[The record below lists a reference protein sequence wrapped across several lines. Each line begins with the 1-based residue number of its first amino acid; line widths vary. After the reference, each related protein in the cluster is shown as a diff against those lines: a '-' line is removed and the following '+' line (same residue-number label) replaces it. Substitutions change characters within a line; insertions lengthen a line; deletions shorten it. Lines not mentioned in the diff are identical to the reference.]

1 MGNGESSYRRFLDGD
16 ESAFS
21 EVIDVYRDSLIFF
34 INRYVQNLSVAEEL
48 AEDCF
53 VALVVYPRRYNFKTS
68 LKTYLFT
75 IARNKAIDRVRKSKR
90 VSLMQDDVMD
100 VLSEEYEG
108 FEREIFKN
116 EEKRILHSAMGELCA
131 DYYTALHLVYFEEMS
146 NAEAGKVMNK
156 SVKQI
161 ENLVYRAKLRLR
173 EILSQKGVNYEG

>member
-53 VALVVYPRRYNFKTS
+53 VALVVYPRRYNFKVS

-75 IARNKAIDRVRKSKR
+75 IARNKALDRVRKSKR

-161 ENLVYRAKLRLR
+161 ENLIYRAKLRLR
-173 EILSQKGVNYEG
+173 EILSQRGLKYEG